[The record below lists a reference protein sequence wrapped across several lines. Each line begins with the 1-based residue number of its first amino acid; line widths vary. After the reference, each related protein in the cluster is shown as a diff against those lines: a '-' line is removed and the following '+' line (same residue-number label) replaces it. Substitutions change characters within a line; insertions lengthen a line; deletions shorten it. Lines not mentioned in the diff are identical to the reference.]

1 MIPDDDLIYNNGC
14 ISARRVGAELLSDPS
29 IGRGPAHHHTLSTHL
44 LHSIS
49 CIRTGALAPI
59 GMSIYSSSSSSSSS
73 SLSSSSSSYPSSS
86 SSYPSSSSSY
96 PSSSLS
102 SLSVFVIVFNL
113 LLLLLLLCSY
123 SRTVRSCLYFTYR
136 SIK

>member
-14 ISARRVGAELLSDPS
+14 ISARRVGAELLPDPS
-29 IGRGPAHHHTLSTHL
+29 IGRGPTHHHTLHTHL

-59 GMSIYSSSSSSSSS
+59 GMSIYPSSSSSSSSSS
-73 SLSSSSSSYPSSS
+73 SLSSSS